1 MNLQLSFTPLIFFL
15 LFFNAV
21 FSQSNQV
28 KLSGRIDKY
37 EVVMTLVIH
46 SSVIEGHYEYPGRS
60 QKLNVSGVLNDNNEI
75 ELTEANPSGQ
85 ITGYFSG
92 IVSDDG
98 ITGVWTNA
106 KKTKQYRFNFDL
118 IEGKFVQDQSRLNEA
133 ASSELSDY
141 SGIRWWIWIIIASLG
156 LLLVLLISKK
166 MRGGKQQET
175 RPNNITSTNQ
185 AEPETIQR
193 NQPIDNHG
201 IGREFEK
208 FVGEKFSVK
217 KEYFKILEYTSD
229 QNFDGLVVQSN
240 MNPDFLMEFNN
251 VKSAQKQLFAV
262 ECKFRSNVVY
272 KTVNVIKDE
281 HQLERYRK
289 YQKERDVLFFVVLG
303 LEGSPKNPHEI
314 FIIPLE
320 DINQTDFE
328 YNDLLR
334 YRKNGKREYFF
345 YDFERRTL
353 NI

>member
-1 MNLQLSFTPLIFFL
+1 MKLILSFTSLFL
-15 LFFNAV
+15 LVASTA

-28 KLSGRIDKY
+28 ILEGKIDTY
-37 EVVMTLVIH
+37 DVLMTLTIH
-46 SSVIEGHYEYPGRS
+46 ASIVEGHYEYPGRS
-60 QKLNVSGVLNDNNEI
+60 QKLNVSGILNANNEI

-85 ITGYFSG
+85 VTGYFSG
-92 IVSDDG
+92 IVSEDR
-98 ITGVWTNA
+98 ITGVWSNA
-106 KKTKQYRFNFDL
+106 KKTKQHRFNLDL
-118 IEGKFVQDQSRLNEA
+118 IEGKFVQNQSRLNEA
-133 ASSELSDY
+133 ASSELSDS
-141 SGIRWWIWIIIASLG
+141 SGTRWWIWIIIASLG
-156 LLLVLLISKK
+156 LLVLIISKK

-175 RPNNITSTNQ
+175 KHNNITTTNQ
-185 AEPETIQR
+185 AEPETIQHS
-193 NQPIDNHG
+193 QPIDNHG

-262 ECKFRSNVVY
+262 ECKYRSKVIN
-272 KTVNVIKDE
+272 KMVNVIKDE

-334 YRKNGKREYFF
+334 YKKNGKREYFF